1 MENGQWVIKSDLL
14 LTIENAASKV
24 FSNNVFVTLLSEY
37 VEVQDVGKFAGITR
51 ATYSVLSTPGFWRKL
66 YQRCTDLPVE
76 LHDPAILN
84 HCRGLRATVIR
95 ALRIRYSHKFKD
107 VRDATNNE
115 LVKSLALALCVDQD
129 WACHDLFK
137 FKKTANV
144 KIFLD
149 DDDEDDT
156 EADEKSEM
164 QASIRTLKREKKA
177 QLKDLRYN
185 PDEDF
190 RVLRIQSD
198 QLTWLPPNV
207 KQQKLVSLFWN
218 RPKQRFEMTFDSG
231 TKIVYTEV
239 YHVEIFNWWN
249 FGWSRGTNWKAG
261 HMSDLSNYER
271 AEEAEA
277 DEADE

>member
-51 ATYSVLSTPGFWRKL
+51 ATYSVLSTPGFWRKM

-95 ALRIRYSHKFKD
+95 ALRIRYSHKFKN
-107 VRDATNNE
+107 VGDASNNE
-115 LVKSLALALCVDQD
+115 LVKDLVETLCVDQD
-129 WACHDLFK
+129 WRGSDCFK
-137 FKKTANV
+137 FKKTANL
-144 KIFLD
+144 FL
-149 DDDEDDT
+149 DDEDDSG
-156 EADEKSEM
+156 ANDRDEM
-164 QASIRTLKREKKA
+164 RTLKREKKA

-185 PDEDF
+185 PDEGF
-190 RVLRIQSD
+190 RVLRIQSESSHH
-198 QLTWLPPNV
+198 LTWLPPNV

>member
-14 LTIENAASKV
+14 LTIESAASKV
-24 FSNNVFVTLLSEY
+24 FSNDVLVTLLSEY

-95 ALRIRYSHKFKD
+95 ALRIRYSHKFKN
-107 VRDATNNE
+107 VRDASNNE
-115 LVKSLALALCVDQD
+115 LVKDLVETLCVDQD
-129 WACHDLFK
+129 WRGSDCFK

-144 KIFLD
+144 KVFLD
-149 DDDEDDT
+149 DEDGSGADDR
-156 EADEKSEM
+156 DEM
-164 QASIRTLKREKKA
+164 RTLKREKKA

-185 PDEDF
+185 PDEGF
-190 RVLRIQSD
+190 RVLRIQSESSHH
-198 QLTWLPPNV
+198 LTLLPPNV

-249 FGWSRGTNWKAG
+249 FGKWIGKVWKAG
-261 HMSDLSNYER
+261 HMSDLSTYEW
-271 AEEAEA
+271 AEAEVDEA